1 MERPEET
8 ELARSLLA
16 GEAHAFER
24 FVDQFPHQSVPL
36 QLADVRQSGG
46 R

>member
-8 ELARSLLA
+8 ELVRSLLEGA
-16 GEAHAFER
+16 VHAFER
-24 FVDQFPHQSVPL
+24 FVDQFPLQSVPL
-36 QLADVRQSGG
+36 QLADLRQSGG